1 MKFLE
6 ALYGSQYYELEKKGK
21 DSSKGRFAGNMFLA
35 AFVIVF
41 LFVVLLALI
50 KYAPGFERSMNRSF
64 RSWFGRSG
72 GRSAGR
78 LIAIPLLAVI
88 YGIIYF
94 AIGTKKNYLRYTNAF
109 MQQPDEIKNKANRKI
124 LVPFFILL
132 GLMLFLSFSMLR

>member
-1 MKFLE
+1 MKFFE
-6 ALYGSQYYELEKKGK
+6 ALYGSQYYELKKKGK

-50 KYAPGFERSMNRSF
+50 KYAPGFERSLNRSF

-78 LIAIPLLAVI
+78 LFAIPLLALI

-94 AIGTKKNYLRYTNAF
+94 TIGTKKNYDRYTDAF